1 MVFMWMFMVFEFFSK
16 HPKRFKMIM
25 KSRKHFKA
33 LDDLLSKSKFL
44 RIWLVMLTSIFLHRA
59 TNLSSNWNPIAFG
72 KNWIGMQDAL
82 IFTKACMFL
91 YFWIAI
97 KSVNMTLEWP
107 KMTWSRVLWQ
117 VWRWKHDSIYQWI
130 NRYRSM
136 NDQWMINESMLIQ
149 IGFILTGRVH
159 RFYILNAFISI
170 II

>member
-1 MVFMWMFMVFEFFSK
+1 MWMFMVFEFFQNI
-16 HPKRFKMIM
+16 RNAFKMIM

-33 LDDLLSKSKFL
+33 LDDLLSKTNFL
-44 RIWLVMLTSIFLHRA
+44 RIWLVMLCAIFLRRA
-59 TNLSSNWNPIAFG
+59 TNISSNWNPIGFG
-72 KNWIGMQDAL
+72 KNWIEMQAAL

-97 KSVNMTLEWP
+97 KSVNMALEWP
-107 KMTWSRVLWQ
+107 KMTWSEYYDRFDVENTIQ
-117 VWRWKHDSIYQWI
+117 FINESIVI
-130 NRYRSM
+130 
-136 NDQWMINESMLIQ
+136 DQWMINESMMLIQ